1 MNFTFEGKFYIFT
14 SPLDQSL
21 NPSKPYQDFI
31 KRKFDLV
38 LVENGCF
45 IEPNYVI
52 IEGISDSINES
63 SIRNDYK
70 ILKDYV
76 TIQKFKPFGK
86 E

>member
-14 SPLDQSL
+14 SSNDQNL
-21 NPSKPYQDFI
+21 NPSKPYQDYI

-52 IEGISDSINES
+52 IEGVPETINES
-63 SIRNDYK
+63 NLRNDFK
-70 ILKDYV
+70 FLKDNV
-76 TIQKFKPFGK
+76 TI
-86 E
+86 